1 METCQAHRVTILV
14 KGFTTERTYYRTH
27 YIHGGLMD
35 SMDYTDKYIIPDL
48 EARGYEIEEIIY
60 KKLR

>member
-1 METCQAHRVTILV
+1 METCQVHRVTILV
-14 KGFTTERTYYRTH
+14 KGFTTRRTC
-27 YIHGGLMD
+27 YIHGGLTD

-48 EARGYEIEEIIY
+48 EARGYEIKEIIY

>member
-1 METCQAHRVTILV
+1 MEKRQEHRVTILV
-14 KGFTTERTYYRTH
+14 KGFTSERTY

-48 EARGYEIEEIIY
+48 EVRGYEIKEIIY

>member
-1 METCQAHRVTILV
+1 METHQEHRVTILV
-14 KGFTTERTYYRTH
+14 KGFTTRRTYYF
-27 YIHGGLMD
+27 YSGLMD